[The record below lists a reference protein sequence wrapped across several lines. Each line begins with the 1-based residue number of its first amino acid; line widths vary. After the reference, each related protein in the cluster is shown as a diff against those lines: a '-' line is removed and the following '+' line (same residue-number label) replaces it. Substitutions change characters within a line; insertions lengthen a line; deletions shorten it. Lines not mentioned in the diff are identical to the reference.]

1 MQVASI
7 LMTVVFALQP
17 IAPPVQDAYSYP
29 SRDAFSVSVLEVHC
43 PSWLWWFCGD
53 K

>member
-7 LMTVVFALQP
+7 LMTIVFALQP
-17 IAPPVQDAYSYP
+17 IALPAQDAYSYP
-29 SRDAFSVSVLEVHC
+29 SRDAFSASVLGHYC
-43 PSWLWWFCGD
+43 PSWLWWLCGD